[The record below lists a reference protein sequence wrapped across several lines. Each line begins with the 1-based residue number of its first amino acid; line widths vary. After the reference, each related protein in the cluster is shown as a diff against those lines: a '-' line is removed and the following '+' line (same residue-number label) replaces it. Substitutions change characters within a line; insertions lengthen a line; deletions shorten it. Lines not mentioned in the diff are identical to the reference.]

1 MSGNDDFQNR
11 YFAAKTNLEKVQLF
25 IREGRYKVAT
35 RTDKPN
41 LNGAAYLL
49 PILDLPVGHE
59 CKVKA
64 PRTSKEPG
72 VNYVVEIKYS
82 ATILGA
88 DVDLYFKGFYGPQND
103 LILNIQ
109 SIRPNETEG

>member
-1 MSGNDDFQNR
+1 MSGNDNFQKK

-49 PILDLPVGHE
+49 PILDLPPKHI
-59 CKVKA
+59 CTVKA

-72 VNYVVEIKYS
+72 ANYVVEIKYS

-88 DVDLYFKGFYGPQND
+88 NIDLYFKGFYGPQND

-109 SIRPNETEG
+109 SIRPDKKES